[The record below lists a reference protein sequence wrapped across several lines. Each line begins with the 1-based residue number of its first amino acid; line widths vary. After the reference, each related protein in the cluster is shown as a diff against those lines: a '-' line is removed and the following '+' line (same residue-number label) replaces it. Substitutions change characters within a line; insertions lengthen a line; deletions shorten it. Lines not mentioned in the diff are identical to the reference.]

1 MLAITGATG
10 HLGQATLHFLL
21 QRVAPANLVA
31 IVRDPQKATNLPELG
46 VQVRQADYND
56 PASLLAAL
64 NAVTTLLLISSS
76 EHDDAVRARQHKNVI
91 DAARQAGVRH
101 IVYTSVV
108 NPSRSS
114 LFGGSA
120 SHLATE
126 ENLQASGLT
135 YTIFRNTLYLD
146 LVPNFIG
153 ADAVSS
159 GKIYSAAGSGK
170 VSYALREEIAQAL
183 ANVLT
188 TGDHT
193 NQTYDIAPTP
203 AYSMQDVATI
213 LSEAAAQP
221 VDFVSISV
229 EQLQTGMRG
238 KGVPEPVVDRIAGI
252 IGAMRDNEFNL
263 TSERFEQLLGRK
275 PTDLKTY
282 LTAAYSL

>member
-21 QRVAPANLVA
+21 QRVAPTNLVA
-31 IVRDPQKATNLPELG
+31 IVRDPQKAANLSELG
-46 VQVRQADYND
+46 VQVRQGDYND
-56 PASLLAAL
+56 PASLFDAL
-64 NAVTTLLLISSS
+64 DAVTMLLLISGS
-76 EHDDAVRARQHKNVI
+76 EHNVADRTRQHKNVI

-101 IVYTSVV
+101 LIYTGVV

-114 LFGGSA
+114 PFGSSA

-126 ENLQASGLT
+126 EYLQASGLT

-153 ADAVSS
+153 ADAVSG
-159 GKIYSAAGSGK
+159 GKMYSAAGTGK

-188 TGDHT
+188 TGDHA

-213 LSEAAAQP
+213 LSDVVSQP
-221 VDFVSISV
+221 VDLVPISV

-238 KGVPEPVVDRIAGI
+238 KGVPEPVVALMAGI
-252 IGAMRDNEFNL
+252 TSAMRDNEFNL
-263 TSERFEQLLGRK
+263 ISERFEQLLGRK

>member
-10 HLGQATLHFLL
+10 HLGQATLHALL
-21 QRVAPANLVA
+21 QRVAPTNLVA
-31 IVRDPQKATNLPELG
+31 IVRDPQKAANLAALG
-46 VQVRQADYND
+46 VQVRPGDYND
-56 PASLLAAL
+56 PASLVGALA
-64 NAVTTLLLISSS
+64 AVTTLLLISGS
-76 EHDDAVRARQHKNVI
+76 EHDVAVRTRQHKNVI

-101 IVYTSVV
+101 LVYTGVV

-114 LFGGSA
+114 PFGSSA

-126 ENLQASGLT
+126 EYLLASGLT

-153 ADAVSS
+153 ADAVSG
-159 GKIYSAAGSGK
+159 GKMYSAAGTGK

-183 ANVLT
+183 ATVLT
-188 TGDHT
+188 TGDHA
-193 NQTYDIAPTP
+193 NQTYDIAPNP

-213 LSEAAAQP
+213 LSEVVAQP
-221 VDFVSISV
+221 IDVVPISV

-238 KGVPEPVVDRIAGI
+238 KGVPEPVVDLMAGI
-252 IGAMRDNEFNL
+252 VSAMRDNEFNR
-263 TSERFEQLLGRK
+263 TSDRFEQLLGRK